1 MVVPYSG
8 VIRLTRMSALAGG
21 RMAFAASSILQY
33 QEQTRSEVRAT
44 FETNYFDGGPEMSPL
59 RSESNKPWGVRF
71 RKALQLLAG
80 VFGLLLLCLPAYAQ
94 GSFGR
99 ILGAVTD
106 QSGGV
111 VSGATVTVLDTQ
123 RGVART
129 LTTDEAGEYNAP
141 TLIPGDYTVR
151 AEAKGF
157 KRIERQNVVLE
168 VGKEVR
174 VDLILQPG
182 GQEQTITIT
191 EAVPLVETTNA
202 TLGGTLEN
210 TEINDMPLNGR
221 NYQNLLALRPG
232 IMVQPGGSPWSQ
244 STNNMRPD
252 ETVWMMDGVINVSF
266 YDARQV
272 GNAPSAFTDAATIV
286 PIDAIQEFNTLENP
300 KAEYGWKPG
309 ATVNVGIRSGTNSL
323 HGSAY
328 AFGRYVGWDAR
339 NTFNPALAS
348 NGTCV
353 IGAVIQCNK
362 LPAELE
368 QFGAV
373 VGGPIKKD
381 KLFFFAGYEGLR
393 STIGNIFVVQ
403 APATGSLGDPAKSM
417 VDAIAALQTA
427 GYNKLCTGAV
437 TTSCLS
443 QVSLNMLGCSTAGAA
458 GSGSYTCTGG
468 LYAGAPSNNNNFA
481 STFPN
486 RNVTD
491 NGIAKID
498 YTVNSKHRISGM
510 YWTGDYRATGQ
521 DHPIVNNL
529 FNTGISVISR
539 TVVGNWIWTPS
550 STLVN
555 EFRFGY
561 DSVSQGFTVGDQN
574 IIPDGQ
580 GGLCNAA
587 GCGGGHY
594 PLNSGVKVGGGLPFI
609 QIAGFTGGGGAGLG
623 NPNGTRPGL
632 TGPSPY
638 EVYQD
643 SISYL
648 RGKHTFKFGGDVTQ
662 IEADQVTSDF
672 RGILVF
678 FNGAGTNNAA
688 NALSCP
694 APNPTNASC
703 STPLEDFFAGTPQ
716 KGIVTIG
723 SGTRT
728 MKWTHYAGFVQDDWR
743 IKPRVMLNLGLRYEY
758 ATPIKEVNN
767 LFGNFDPTSATG
779 IVQQGQA
786 TVGPTLW
793 KPNPHN
799 FSPRVGFAWDVM
811 GNGTTVVRAASSVIY
826 ATIYARPFM
835 DNGPPNSSAGN
846 IAQDPTAATLVAPS
860 LNPPPGFTACGASVV
875 CHAGTGTIDLG
886 QPNYLGSVNGSTA
899 NTGPLD
905 WNNVLFPQG
914 QLTCSPSSTCSLYA
928 IDPHLQTPYVVNYNI
943 NIQHSISSNL
953 SLEVGYVG
961 NMGRSLQAVRDV
973 NQCLLL
979 PNPGAYTLGNSAN
992 CVRPYDGHAAAPGI
1006 PASLGN
1012 FPYLGIINFVDN
1024 RSHSNYNSLQTTL
1037 TKRLS
1042 HGLEFTA
1049 GYTYGHGLD
1058 TGSENFQGLT
1068 PQDSTH
1074 LEREYA
1080 SSDFDVRHRL
1090 TVTASYE
1097 LPGKKGYG
1105 QLLEGW
1111 KLNTIVTVQS
1121 SQPWL
1126 MFDTHDDIS
1135 SAGSGVGDLTD
1146 RWDFFGKPSDFKSGA
1161 SSIPFCGVVPN
1172 ANPGFTTST
1181 AQGLVQCGST
1191 SGITGIQ
1198 TLFPDTQAA
1207 TAWGKCTGVAP
1218 DLNTLAAAGC
1228 FLKGN
1233 SVMTPPANGTFGTM
1247 GRNIFRDSAFKN
1259 VDFSVFKSFKFKER
1273 IGAEFRVEFF
1283 NVLNHPIY
1291 ANPYGSTNT
1300 SFLGADPSNTGKL
1313 GCGCATPDVAAGN
1326 PLVGSGS
1333 SRVMQMGLKITY

>member
-1 MVVPYSG
+1 M
-8 VIRLTRMSALAGG
+8 
-21 RMAFAASSILQY
+21 SSI
-33 QEQTRSEVRAT
+33 RSAGKR
-44 FETNYFDGGPEMSPL
+44 
-59 RSESNKPWGVRF
+59 PWSVRF
-71 RKALQLLAG
+71 RKTLQLLVG
-80 VFGLLLLCLPAYAQ
+80 TMGMLLVCLPLFSQ

-99 ILGAVTD
+99 ILGVVTD

-141 TLIPGDYTVR
+141 TLIPGAYTVR

-157 KRIERQNVVLE
+157 KRVERQNVVLE
-168 VGKEVR
+168 VGHEVR
-174 VDLILQPG
+174 IDLTLQPG
-182 GQEQTITIT
+182 AQEQTITIT

-221 NYQNLLALRPG
+221 NYQNLMALRPG

-309 ATVNVGIRSGTNSL
+309 AVVNVGIRSGTNSL

-339 NTFNPALAS
+339 NAFNPTLAPD
-348 NGTCV
+348 GTCTR
-353 IGAVIQCNK
+353 GLPSQCDK
-362 LPAELE
+362 LPAELK

-373 VGGPIKKD
+373 VGGPIVKD

-393 STIGNIFVVQ
+393 SLIGNIFVVQ
-403 APATGSLGDPAKSM
+403 APATGAGLGPANSM
-417 VDAIAALQTA
+417 VDAITALQN
-427 GYNKLCTGAV
+427 GGFNQLCSSTV

-443 QVSLNMLGCSTAGAA
+443 SPSLNLLGCSGTPGTV
-458 GSGSYTCTGG
+458 GSYACTGG
-468 LYAGAPSNNNNFA
+468 LYANAPANNNNYP

-486 RNVTD
+486 QNVTD

-498 YTVNSKHRISGM
+498 YTINSKHRISGM
-510 YWTGDYRATGQ
+510 LWTGDYKGTGQ

-529 FNTGISVISR
+529 FNTGISVVSW
-539 TVVGNWIWTPS
+539 TAVGNWIWTPS

-561 DSVSQGFTVGDQN
+561 DSVSQGFTIGDQN
-574 IIPDGQ
+574 IIPDGS
-580 GGLCNAA
+580 GGLCTAT

-594 PLNSGVKVGGGLPFI
+594 PLNSGVTVGGGLPFI
-609 QIAGFTGGGGAGLG
+609 QISGFTGGGGAGLG

-638 EVYQD
+638 SDYQD

-648 RGKHTFKFGGDVTQ
+648 RGKHAFKFGGEVTD
-662 IEADQVTSDF
+662 IEADQVIQDF
-672 RGILVF
+672 RGVLVLF
-678 FNGAGTNNAA
+678 SGGQTPGV
-688 NALSCP
+688 SDCSG
-694 APNPTNASC
+694 ASC
-703 STPLEDFFAGTPQ
+703 PLEDFFSGTPS
-716 KGIVTIG
+716 KGIVSIG
-723 SGTRT
+723 NGNRT
-728 MKWTHYAGFVQDDWR
+728 MKWMHYAGFVQDDWR
-743 IKPRVMLNLGLRYEY
+743 IKPRWMLNLGLRYEY
-758 ATPIKEVNN
+758 ASPIREVNN
-767 LFGNFDPTSATG
+767 LFGNFDPKLG
-779 IVQQGQA
+779 MVQQGQA
-786 TVGPTLW
+786 SVGPTLW
-793 KPNPHN
+793 KPDPHN
-799 FSPRVGFAWDVM
+799 FSPRVGFAWDVR

-835 DNGPPNSSAGN
+835 DNGPPNGSAGN
-846 IAQDPTAATLVAPS
+846 IAQDPT
-860 LNPPPGFTACGASVV
+860 GASCVGDPN
-875 CHAGTGTIDLG
+875 CPAGGTFGGTINLG
-886 QPNYLGSVNGSTA
+886 QPNYIGSVNAASTA
-899 NTGPLD
+899 TKGPLN
-905 WNNVLFPQG
+905 WNGVLFPQG
-914 QLTCSPSSTCSLYA
+914 GLSCTISSQCSLYA

-943 NIQHSISSNL
+943 NIQHMITSNL

-961 NMGRSLQAVRDV
+961 NHGANLQAVRDI

-979 PNPGAYTLGNSAN
+979 PNPGPYLGQGSGT
-992 CVRPYDGHAAAPGI
+992 CVRPYDGHAASPGI

-1024 RSHSNYNSLQTTL
+1024 ESRSNYNSLQATL

-1074 LEREYA
+1074 LQREYA

-1097 LPGKKGYG
+1097 LPGIKGYG

-1121 SQPWL
+1121 PQPWL
-1126 MFDTHDDIS
+1126 MFDTHDDFS
-1135 SAGSGVGDLTD
+1135 TGGTQLGDLND
-1146 RWDFFGKPSDFKSGA
+1146 RWDFFGNPSDFKSGS
-1161 SSIPFCGVVPN
+1161 SSIPWCS
-1172 ANPGFTTST
+1172 GFTVNLDGT
-1181 AQGLVQCGST
+1181 ANSSGASCTST
-1191 SGITGIQ
+1191 SGITGIS
-1198 TLFPDTQAA
+1198 TPVSVDPNACV
-1207 TAWGKCTGVAP
+1207 KVAP
-1218 DLNTLAAAGC
+1218 DPSTLKAAGC
-1228 FLKGN
+1228 FIKGN
-1233 SVMTPPANGTFGTM
+1233 SVMTPPLNGTFGTM
-1247 GRNIFRDSAFKN
+1247 GRNIFRDSGFKN
-1259 VDFSVFKSFKFKER
+1259 VDFSVFKSFKFRER
-1273 IGAEFRVEFF
+1273 FGAEFRVEFF
-1283 NVLNHPIY
+1283 NVFNHPIY

-1300 SFLGADPSNTGKL
+1300 SFLGADPSNPGAL
-1313 GCGCATPDVAAGN
+1313 GCGCSTPDVAAGN

-1333 SRVMQMGLKITY
+1333 SRVMQLGLKLTF